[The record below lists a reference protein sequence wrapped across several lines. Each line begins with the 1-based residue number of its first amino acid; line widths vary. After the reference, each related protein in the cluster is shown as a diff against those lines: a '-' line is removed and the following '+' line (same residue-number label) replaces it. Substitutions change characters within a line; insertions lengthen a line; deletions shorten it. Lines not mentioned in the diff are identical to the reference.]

1 MGASHQEGVA
11 MQVMVVAAHP
21 DDIERHCG
29 GTVARWIRDGC
40 SIVFVLC
47 TSGNRGS
54 DDPESTPEQLA
65 ALREAEQREAA
76 ALVGVTEV
84 VFLRHEDGG
93 LPFVM
98 PQLREELVR
107 LLRTYRPERLLTH
120 AFLAGGS
127 YLPYQLHPDH
137 RAAGDVAVQAA
148 YPCAGGPLFY
158 PAQVAAGLTP
168 HKVREL
174 YLFMTDAPD
183 TFVDVTDTFASKLQ
197 AVRAHRSQHSA
208 ALEPRLRERA
218 EALGRAQGMRLAE
231 GFKRVV
237 LP

>member
-1 MGASHQEGVA
+1 MGESHQAGVA

-29 GTVARWIRDGC
+29 GAVARWTREGC
-40 SIVFVLC
+40 GVVFVLC

-54 DDPESTPEQLA
+54 EDPERTPEQLA

-76 ALVGVTEV
+76 ALLGVTEV
-84 VFLRHEDGG
+84 VFLRHDDGDVA
-93 LPFVM
+93 FVL

-107 LLRTYRPERLLTH
+107 LLRTYRPARVLTH
-120 AFLAGGS
+120 DPFVRSG

-137 RAAGDVAVQAA
+137 RAAGDAALQAA

-168 HKVREL
+168 HKVQEL

-183 TFVDVTDTFASKLQ
+183 TCVDVTDTFADKLQ
-197 AVRAHRSQHSA
+197 AARAHRSQHSA
-208 ALEPRLRERA
+208 ALEQRLRERA

>member
-1 MGASHQEGVA
+1 

-21 DDIERHCG
+21 DDIERHGGGAVAHWTREGCG
-29 GTVARWIRDGC
+29 V
-40 SIVFVLC
+40 VFVLC

-54 DDPESTPEQLA
+54 DDPEITPEQLA
-65 ALREAEQREAA
+65 TLREAEQREAA

-84 VFLRHEDGG
+84 LFLRHEDGG
-93 LPFVM
+93 LPFVL

-107 LLRTYRPERLLTH
+107 LLRTYRPERVLTH
-120 AFLAGGS
+120 DFFAHS
-127 YLPYQLHPDH
+127 SSLPYQLHPDH
-137 RAAGDVAVQAA
+137 RAAGDAALQAA

-158 PAQVAAGLTP
+158 PAQVAAGLKP

-183 TFVDVTDTFASKLQ
+183 TFVDVTDTFETKLQ
-197 AVRAHRSQHSA
+197 TVRAHRSQHSA
-208 ALEPRLRERA
+208 ALEQRLRERA

-231 GFKRVV
+231 GFKSVV

>member
-1 MGASHQEGVA
+1 MGERPQEGVA

-29 GTVARWIRDGC
+29 GTVARWTRDGC
-40 SIVFVLC
+40 GVVFVLC

-54 DDPESTPEQLA
+54 DDPETTPEQLA

-84 VFLRHEDGG
+84 LFLRHEDGG
-93 LPFVM
+93 LPFVL

-107 LLRTYRPERLLTH
+107 LLRTYRPACVLTH
-120 AFLAGGS
+120 DPFVHSG

-137 RAAGDVAVQAA
+137 RAAGDAALQAA

-158 PAQVAAGLTP
+158 PAQIVAGLRP
-168 HKVREL
+168 HKVQEL

-183 TFVDVTDTFASKLQ
+183 TLVDVTDTFASKLQ
-197 AVRAHRSQHSA
+197 AVRAHRSQHSV

-218 EALGRAQGMRLAE
+218 EVLGRAQGMRLAE
-231 GFKRVV
+231 GF
-237 LP
+237 

>member
-1 MGASHQEGVA
+1 

-29 GTVARWIRDGC
+29 GAVAHWTRDGC
-40 SIVFVLC
+40 
-47 TSGNRGS
+47 
-54 DDPESTPEQLA
+54 
-65 ALREAEQREAA
+65 
-76 ALVGVTEV
+76 GVI
-84 VFLRHEDGG
+84 FLRHDDGN
-93 LPFVM
+93 LAFVL

-107 LLRTYRPERLLTH
+107 LLRTYRPARVLTSDP
-120 AFLAGGS
+120 FVRSG

-137 RAAGDVAVQAA
+137 RAAGDAALQAA
-148 YPCAGGPLFY
+148 FPCAGGPLFY
-158 PAQVAAGLTP
+158 PAQVAAGLQP

-183 TFVDVTDTFASKLQ
+183 TFVDVTDTFERKLQ
-197 AVRAHRSQHSA
+197 AARAHRSQHPEA
-208 ALEPRLRERA
+208 IEQRMRERA

-231 GFKRVV
+231 GFKHVV